1 MQLRS
6 PIQRNYFNNRKYCLV
21 NQWFGEN
28 KNALFYGP
36 LGHNGVDFKTQGP
49 FKYLFNKLTGF
60 LRSDKDSNEQKGL
73 IPIVAAH
80 DGYVT
85 SPENADKDRG
95 IYVRITDASEPTYE
109 TLYFHLDKIRVY
121 RDDKYGGGW
130 SDLKGGDF
138 IKAGTVIGW
147 GGNTGKY
154 TTGAH
159 LHFGLYK
166 NKVAIDP
173 MPFFQDNVV
182 YTKVFMSKNQYI
194 YQGKSISKEEV
205 NNLNFNA

>member
-6 PIQRNYFNNRKYCLV
+6 PIQRQYFGKRKYCYI

-36 LGHNGVDFKTQGP
+36 LGHNGVDFKTKGIIK
-49 FKYLFNKLTGF
+49 FLYDSMFGF
-60 LRSDKDSNEQKGL
+60 LQKNKDPNEQNGV

-85 SPENADKDRG
+85 SPKNADKDRG
-95 IYVRITDASEPTYE
+95 IYVRITDASDPNYE
-109 TLYFHLDKIRVY
+109 TLYFHLSKVRVY
-121 RDDKYGGGW
+121 RGDKYSGGF

-138 IKAGTVIGW
+138 IKAGTIIGW
-147 GGNTGKY
+147 GGNTGKM

-159 LHFGLYK
+159 LHFGLYYK
-166 NKVAIDP
+166 GKAIDP
-173 MPFFQDNVV
+173 MPFFQDDVV
-182 YTKVFMSKNQYI
+182 YQKLMILGSDYI
-194 YQGKSISKEEV
+194 YKGKKISKEEADK
-205 NNLNFNA
+205 LTFNA